1 MKVKKSFQG
10 KIASKKPNNRLR
22 SILVELKEA
31 LHVLFEMASKQ
42 PNLVGGENKGGK
54 AREKD
59 RDAMEALQVWP

>member
-1 MKVKKSFQG
+1 M
-10 KIASKKPNNRLR
+10 
-22 SILVELKEA
+22 ELKEA

-59 RDAMEALQVWP
+59 RDAIEALQVWP